1 MAIQPDDMREVEMSE
16 VQSSEQETLYDVV
29 IIGGGPA
36 GVSAA
41 IYTARAELSTL
52 VVDKGIASGALGMSS
67 RIANYPGREGEVK
80 GLELLEGMRSQAQHF
95 GAKFVLDRVQAVDLM
110 GEQKTVYGNTGTY
123 PGRTVVIATGAM
135 GRGRRLEGEDRL
147 LGRGISYCAT
157 CDAAFFRDKTVAVA
171 GSSDEAVEEALFL
184 TRFVK
189 ELHFI
194 SPDAKLKVPEHLA
207 QELAQH
213 EKVRLYLNARVQE
226 FMGAEQLEGVRF
238 SLPGDEEKTVVVSGA
253 FVYLQGGKPITD
265 YLMEQVACGESGG
278 ILVDK
283 EYQTAV
289 PGVFAVGDVLQ
300 EHIKQVV
307 VSAAEGAV
315 AGIAAEKFLRGRKK
329 MTVDWNK

>member
-80 GLELLEGMRSQAQHF
+80 GLELMEGMRSQAQHF

>member
-1 MAIQPDDMREVEMSE
+1 MSE

>member
-1 MAIQPDDMREVEMSE
+1 MSE

-80 GLELLEGMRSQAQHF
+80 GLELMEGMRSQAQHF

>member
-1 MAIQPDDMREVEMSE
+1 MSE

-213 EKVRLYLNARVQE
+213 EKVHLYLNARVQE

-315 AGIAAEKFLRGRKK
+315 AGIAVEKFLRGRKK

>member
-1 MAIQPDDMREVEMSE
+1 MSE
-16 VQSSEQETLYDVV
+16 LQSSEQEKIYDVV
-29 IIGGGPA
+29 IVGGGPA

-41 IYTARAELSTL
+41 IYTARADLSTL

-67 RIANYPGREGEVK
+67 KIANYPGSQGEVK
-80 GLELLEGMRSQAQHF
+80 GLDLLEAMRSQAQEF
-95 GAKFVLDRVQAVDLM
+95 GAQFVQDKVQAVDLG
-110 GEQKTVYGNTGTY
+110 GEVKTVYGNSGNY
-123 PGRTVVIATGAM
+123 PGRAVVIATGAM
-135 GRGRRLEGEDRL
+135 GRGRRVEGEERL

-157 CDAAFFRDKTVAVA
+157 CDAAFFRDKIVAVA

-194 SPDAKLKVPEHLA
+194 SPAEKLKVPEHLA
-207 QELAQH
+207 QELAEH

-226 FMGAEQLEGVRF
+226 FVGIEQLEAVRF
-238 SLPGDEEKTVVVSGA
+238 SLPGEEDSTVAVSGA

-265 YLMEQVACGESGG
+265 YLMEQLACGENGG

-283 EYQTAV
+283 EYQTAL
-289 PGVFAVGDVLQ
+289 PGVFAVGDVLE

-329 MTVDWNK
+329 LTVDWSK

>member
-1 MAIQPDDMREVEMSE
+1 MSE

-147 LGRGISYCAT
+147 LGRGIS
-157 CDAAFFRDKTVAVA
+157 
-171 GSSDEAVEEALFL
+171 
-184 TRFVK
+184 
-189 ELHFI
+189 
-194 SPDAKLKVPEHLA
+194 
-207 QELAQH
+207 
-213 EKVRLYLNARVQE
+213 
-226 FMGAEQLEGVRF
+226 
-238 SLPGDEEKTVVVSGA
+238 
-253 FVYLQGGKPITD
+253 
-265 YLMEQVACGESGG
+265 
-278 ILVDK
+278 
-283 EYQTAV
+283 
-289 PGVFAVGDVLQ
+289 
-300 EHIKQVV
+300 
-307 VSAAEGAV
+307 
-315 AGIAAEKFLRGRKK
+315 
-329 MTVDWNK
+329 

>member
-1 MAIQPDDMREVEMSE
+1 MSE

-189 ELHFI
+189 VLHFI

-315 AGIAAEKFLRGRKK
+315 AGIAVEKFLRGRKK